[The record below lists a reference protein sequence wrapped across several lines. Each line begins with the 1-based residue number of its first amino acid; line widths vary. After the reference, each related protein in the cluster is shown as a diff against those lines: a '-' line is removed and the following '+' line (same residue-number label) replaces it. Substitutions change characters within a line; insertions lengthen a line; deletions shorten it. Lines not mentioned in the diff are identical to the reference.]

1 MEQNNRSLQK
11 MTPERISDWKKIL
24 LTYPDDH
31 IEKIKYLKIIERFES
46 DKCRKTDPSLHNAE

>member
-1 MEQNNRSLQK
+1 